1 MIMNPTKVRA
11 GINATT
17 LGITFAALLVSA
29 SLAQARLLAQWSFED
44 YSGSVVHDSTAA
56 FPGTL
61 SATGAAI
68 VTGGVSGNALS
79 LSRAAN
85 GFVNMGNVLG
95 LTSGDFSLVA
105 WIKLNPGDRTQ
116 HLIILGK
123 HNGGS
128 RNGYYLNVNGT
139 GGLVA
144 NDKVLFY
151 QGLGGGPMTF
161 AETPVST
168 TSVNDGN
175 WHQIV
180 AVYKANGEK
189 SIYVDGAPAESVKP
203 SQAFVGNSEPF
214 LLGAVSWSGVPDAR
228 FTGLIDEVQ
237 VYNHALTAGDVD
249 FLYQN
254 PTQIV
259 LDCEQ
264 VLADTQAQLAAANA
278 AIAQLQEYNEQL
290 ESEILALV
298 RPIGRLTEHFQTVFN
313 APQYQ
318 IPGAS
323 APEQLENVVTG
334 IQKLNFAQQQA
345 LYLQLGGTRKK

>member
-1 MIMNPTKVRA
+1 MHPTMARA
-11 GINATT
+11 GISART
-17 LGITFAALLVSA
+17 LGTSITVLLISA
-29 SLAQARLLAQWSFED
+29 SLAHARLLAQWSFED
-44 YSGSVVHDSTAA
+44 YSGNVVHDSTAA

-61 SATGAAI
+61 SATGAGI
-68 VTGGVSGNALS
+68 VPGGISGNALS
-79 LSRAAN
+79 LSQAAG
-85 GFVNMGNVLG
+85 GFVSMGNVLG
-95 LTSGDFSLVA
+95 LTSGDFSFVA
-105 WIKLNPGDRTQ
+105 WIKMNPADRTQ
-116 HLIILGK
+116 NLMILGK

-128 RNGYYLNVNGT
+128 RNGYFLNVNGT

-151 QGLGGGPMTF
+151 QGLGPGALTS

-189 SIYVDGAPAESVKP
+189 SIYVDGAPAESMKP
-203 SQAFVGNSEPF
+203 SQSFVGNAEPF
-214 LLGAVSWSGVPDAR
+214 LIGASSLSGVPDPR

-237 VYNHALTAGDVD
+237 VYNHALTDVDVD

-254 PTQIV
+254 PTAVV

-264 VLADTQAQLAAANA
+264 ILANTQTQLAAANA
-278 AIAQLQEYNEQL
+278 LIAQMQEYNNQL
-290 ESEILALV
+290 ESEIVALV
-298 RPIGRLTEHFQTVFN
+298 HPIGRLTDHFRTVFH
-313 APQYQ
+313 APEYQ
-318 IPGAS
+318 IPGAT

-334 IQKLNFAQQQA
+334 IQKLNIAQQQA
-345 LYLQLGGTRKK
+345 LYLNLGGSRKK